1 MFCRRRACVM
11 TLGLP
16 VSGEKSKKLING
28 SQHVC
33 KIYRKP
39 CMFVGK
45 RVQKPF
51 QWHLARQGETPE
63 VHTISSRTLSDAGAH
78 FHIGYKSITRVLQGI
93 LAFVTCS
100 FALTPHNST
109 TFSSKRMQRHRCFS
123 MFLAQWQAQQ
133 GSSH

>member
-1 MFCRRRACVM
+1 M

-63 VHTISSRTLSDAGAH
+63 VHTISIRTLSDAGAH

-100 FALTPHNST
+100 FESLCFDPTQQHHFQLKKDAKALVLFDVSGTMAST
-109 TFSSKRMQRHRCFS
+109 TG
-123 MFLAQWQAQQ
+123 L
-133 GSSH
+133 